1 MKYAEL
7 ADVYEKLENTSK
19 RLEKTSILSDFLK
32 ETTAEDVDKII
43 LLLQGK
49 VFPAWDERKIGFASR
64 MMIKSIQTATGMS
77 ADSVEKK
84 LKKTGDLGITGEELI
99 EKKSQQTL
107 FSSDLT
113 VKKVFENIQKLTT
126 LGGEGSVN
134 RKIGLVAEL
143 LTSAKPKEARYIIRT
158 VLEDLRVGLGEG
170 TIRDAIVWAFFGDKI
185 GISYDEREN
194 KLSFPEKNR
203 ENYNYFVNLVQA
215 SYDAANDFSVVA
227 KAAKKNGEKG
237 LKEIGMVIGQPVKVM
252 LAQKVTTVAEGF
264 EKVGKP
270 AAVEYKYD
278 GFRIQVHRDK
288 DKIELFTRRLENV
301 TKQFPEVVKA
311 VKDQTEKSKF
321 VLDTEA
327 VGYNHQTKKYM
338 PFQNI
343 SQRIKR
349 KYDIEKMA
357 KNFPVEVN
365 VFDIAYYKNVN
376 TLKMSFSER
385 RKLIERIVTPKKW
398 SIVLAKQIITDKKSE
413 AEKFYKEALDNSQEG
428 VMMKKLDAPYKP
440 GSRVGY
446 MVKVK
451 PTMKEL
457 DLVIVGAE
465 WGSGKRAGWL
475 SSFVLACR
483 DEENDTLL
491 EVGKVGT
498 GIKEKEEE
506 GVSFEQLTELLK
518 PHIVSEKGKEVKI
531 KPNLVV
537 EVTYEEIQKSPTYSS
552 GYALRFPRF
561 LRLREDRA
569 PEEASTLEMVK
580 AFYDEQRNR

>member
-7 ADVYEKLENTSK
+7 ADVYEKLEKTSK

-99 EKKSQQTL
+99 VKKSQQTL
-107 FSSDLT
+107 FSSELT
-113 VKKVFENIQKLTT
+113 VKKVFDNIQKLTT
-126 LGGEGSVN
+126 LEGEGSVN
-134 RKIGLVAEL
+134 RKVSLVAEL

-170 TIRDAIVWAFFGDKI
+170 TIRDAIVWAFFWDEI
-185 GISYDEREN
+185 GISYDPKEN
-194 KLSFPEKNR
+194 KITFPEKNR
-203 ENYNYFVNLVQA
+203 ENYTYFADMVQA
-215 SYDAANDFSVVA
+215 AYDAANDFSVVA
-227 KAAKKNGEKG
+227 KAAKKDGEKG

-327 VGYNHQTKKYM
+327 VGYDPETKKYM

-376 TLKMSFSER
+376 TLKMPFSER
-385 RKLIERIVTPKKW
+385 RKLIERVVTPKRW
-398 SIVLAKQIITDKKSE
+398 SIVLAKQIITDNNSE
-413 AEKFYKEALDNSQEG
+413 AEKFYKEALENSQEG

-483 DEENDTLL
+483 DEENDKLL

-506 GVSFEQLTELLK
+506 GMSFEQLTEILK
-518 PHIVSEKGKEVKI
+518 PNIISEKGKEVKI
-531 KPNLVV
+531 KPCLVV

-569 PEEASTLEMVK
+569 PEEASTLDMVK
-580 AFYDEQRNR
+580 AFYEEQRNR